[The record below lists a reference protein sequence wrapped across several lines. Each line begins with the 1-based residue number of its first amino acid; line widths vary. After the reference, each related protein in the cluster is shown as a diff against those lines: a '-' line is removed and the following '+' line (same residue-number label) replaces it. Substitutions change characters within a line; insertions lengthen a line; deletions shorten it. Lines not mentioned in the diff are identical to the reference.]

1 MFFVKRDTTEKNL
14 RMTLNF
20 GHTFAHAIE
29 IKNNY
34 SKKFTHGEAVLSGM
48 ILACKFS
55 VYRKLCSSKTF
66 DEIKNIYIQN
76 NLDYTYKKYSNKKE
90 IEIEQIEIVD
100 NSHKH
105 IKHKSFSPDK
115 FHLHLKIKSLYL
127 NSLSRVTAQKEV
139 MKVLK
144 DELSNKIHALEISI
158 EQ

>member
-1 MFFVKRDTTEKNL
+1 MNNFFED
-14 RMTLNF
+14 
-20 GHTFAHAIE
+20 I
-29 IKNNY
+29 I
-34 SKKFTHGEAVLSGM
+34 SKL
-48 ILACKFS
+48 
-55 VYRKLCSSKTF
+55 
-66 DEIKNIYIQN
+66 
-76 NLDYTYKKYSNKKE
+76 KKE

-105 IKHKSFSPDK
+105 IKHKSFTPDK

-144 DELSNKIHALEISI
+144 NELSNKIHALEISI

>member
-1 MFFVKRDTTEKNL
+1 MNNFFEDII
-14 RMTLNF
+14 
-20 GHTFAHAIE
+20 A
-29 IKNNY
+29 
-34 SKKFTHGEAVLSGM
+34 
-48 ILACKFS
+48 
-55 VYRKLCSSKTF
+55 KL
-66 DEIKNIYIQN
+66 
-76 NLDYTYKKYSNKKE
+76 KKE

-100 NSHKH
+100 NSYKH
-105 IKHKSFSPDK
+105 VNHKSFSPDK